1 MTHITAAWSSFFGAE
16 AGAAAALA
24 GLVFVAVSINL
35 ERILEFPQLPLRVFE
50 ALITL
55 LSVLVVATFALAP
68 WQPAYAYGLEIG
80 GTGAAVWAAKTWSLL
95 RSGSPRPSGRRR
107 RLARLVVNQSAP
119 LPFVIGGALLA
130 AGNAAGLYWV
140 LAGTLL
146 SFMAGMFDGWVLL
159 IEIKR

>member
-1 MTHITAAWSSFFGAE
+1 MTTITAEWTSFFGAE
-16 AGAAAALA
+16 ASAAAALA

-55 LSVLVVATFALAP
+55 LSVLVVASFALIP

-80 GTGAAVWAAKTWSLL
+80 CTGLVVWAAKTWALL
-95 RSGSPRPSGRRR
+95 RSRHPRPVGRRR
-107 RLARLVVNQSAP
+107 RVARLLVNQTAP
-119 LPFVIGGALLA
+119 LPYVIGGAMLV

-140 LAGTLL
+140 VAGTLL
-146 SFMAGMFDGWVLL
+146 SFMAGMFDAWVLL